1 MEAQRSNNLGWVDTG
16 HARNKIFIFRYI
28 LFFKGEDCSQQS
40 ESFVLLKKVCM
51 IRASLRRNVVIILM
65 SVSYCYYRSE
75 SCDPTL
81 TRPEQSR
88 PPRHVRINP
97 ELPELEQW
105 STEGEG

>member
-1 MEAQRSNNLGWVDTG
+1 MEAQRSNNLGWIDTG
-16 HARNKIFIFRYI
+16 HARKKILTFRCI
-28 LFFKGEDCSQQS
+28 LFFNKKKCSLKS

-81 TRPEQSR
+81 TRPEQS
-88 PPRHVRINP
+88 
-97 ELPELEQW
+97 
-105 STEGEG
+105 